1 LGAGPALVA
10 VVKSLNLLGRRTCF
24 GRWSSSRERE
34 KKDKT
39 VKKMK
44 KPFTLGFRL
53 FFNLLQI
60 NLL

>member
-53 FFNLLQI
+53 FF
-60 NLL
+60 